1 MTEIVTRLTQVQQ
14 QIHNACIQ
22 ANRAPSSVTL
32 LAVSKTKSA
41 QLIQQA
47 IDAGQRNFGENYVQE
62 AVSKIQ
68 QLAHNSDLNWHFIGP
83 IQANKTR
90 LIADN
95 FSWVH
100 SVDREKIAK
109 RLNEQRD
116 PNITPLNVCLQ
127 VNISDEQS
135 KSGVSAQELFTLAD
149 FINNCKQLRLRGVMA
164 IPEKTDNIEQ
174 QLQQFSALQNLYLQ
188 LQQRYPE
195 VDTLS
200 MGMSNDMAQAIGC
213 GSTMVRIGTAIFGKR
228 D

>member
-1 MTEIVTRLTQVQQ
+1 MTEIATKLTQVQQ
-14 QIHNACIQ
+14 QISSACNK
-22 ANRAPSSVTL
+22 ANRSPQEVTL

-62 AVSKIQ
+62 AVTKIQ
-68 QLAHNSDLNWHFIGP
+68 QLAHNSDLIWHFIGP

-90 LIADN
+90 LIAEN

-109 RLNEQRD
+109 RLNEQRAV
-116 PNITPLNVCLQ
+116 NITPLNVCLQ

-135 KSGVSAQELFTLAD
+135 KSGVGVQELFALAD
-149 FINNCKQLRLRGVMA
+149 FVSNCKQLRLRGVMA
-164 IPEKTDNIEQ
+164 IPEKTDNIGHR
-174 QLQQFSALQNLYLQ
+174 LQQFSAMENLYQQ
-188 LQQRYPE
+188 LKLRYPQ

-200 MGMSNDMAQAIGC
+200 MGMSNDMEQAIAC
-213 GSTMVRIGTAIFGKR
+213 HSTMVRIGTAIFGKR